1 MGSRRRPSANTNAAP
16 DSTDTSRM
24 SSPQHQTSTNI
35 SNNGSGAQSK
45 NASFTSGSRVGGSG
59 TSHNIQLE
67 INTNKAELA
76 AGGPLVDLPPHLQKI
91 MQARSTT
98 NKTSSM
104 TRQGIVIPQGNI
116 ITPVNGGKLGNSHRI
131 GTSNGLGQK
140 GESSNGHVGTGL
152 NATFQ
157 NIPKS
162 NNLFQ
167 TSQTENVDN
176 LSSKRLNQTKQSSGQ
191 SS

>member
-1 MGSRRRPSANTNAAP
+1 M
-16 DSTDTSRM
+16 
-24 SSPQHQTSTNI
+24 
-35 SNNGSGAQSK
+35 
-45 NASFTSGSRVGGSG
+45 
-59 TSHNIQLE
+59 
-67 INTNKAELA
+67 A

-104 TRQGIVIPQGNI
+104 ARQGIVIPQGNI

-131 GTSNGLGQK
+131 GTSNGK
-140 GESSNGHVGTGL
+140 GESGNGAVGTGL

-167 TSQTENVDN
+167 TSQTDTSANVEN
-176 LSSKRLNQTKQSSGQ
+176 LSQKRLHATGQTAQNSVANNLGKKQGATENLNRSFSNQAGVTNGSLST
-191 SS
+191 